1 MEFFPEA
8 CGRQSLP
15 GRGAALLPGKSCQSA
30 QAGGCSGTMHRGS
43 SSTPLPLAS
52 PAAPESHHPAP
63 SCQEHFHTDIQV
75 MFPSSLPA
83 SNLCC
88 PSENRTFTIGEV

>member
-1 MEFFPEA
+1 MEFFPET
-8 CGRQSLP
+8 CGRQFLP

-30 QAGGCSGTMHRGS
+30 QAPRTGAAAAPLFPQAS
-43 SSTPLPLAS
+43 SPV
-52 PAAPESHHPAP
+52 PESHHLPLG
-63 SCQEHFHTDIQV
+63 CQEHFHTV

-88 PSENRTFTIGEV
+88 PSEKNTFTTDEI